1 MALQTVMEDDSLGL
15 RKLHKIGTISPR
27 ASRAVTISLP
37 TVTGNLNRRG
47 PALPGLK

>member
-1 MALQTVMEDDSLGL
+1 M
-15 RKLHKIGTISPR
+15 ISPR
-27 ASRAVTISLP
+27 TFPPSTISLP